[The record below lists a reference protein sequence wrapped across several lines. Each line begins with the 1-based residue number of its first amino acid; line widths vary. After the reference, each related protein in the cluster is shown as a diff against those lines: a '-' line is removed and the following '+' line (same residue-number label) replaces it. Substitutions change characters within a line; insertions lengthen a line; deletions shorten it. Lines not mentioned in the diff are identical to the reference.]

1 MKNQHFFTLI
11 YGDKVNIAPKTKV
24 IPAEEF
30 STLMSAS
37 EVLQKI
43 HEESDKYRMEISKEA
58 EQIREHAKQEGFEEG
73 FKSWAE
79 HITKLEQ
86 EIDSVR
92 KELEKTIL
100 PVALKAAKKIV
111 GREVTLSEETVVDIV
126 ANSLKAVSQHKKIVI
141 YVNKKEVELLE
152 KHKQQLK
159 GLFEQLESLSIRERD
174 DIERGGCVIETEGG
188 IINARIENLWKVLEQ
203 AFEVLMIK
211 AKQGSKNR
219 EKDTQ
224 IKDTQI
230 ENIEP

>member
-1 MKNQHFFTLI
+1 MKNKKFFTLI
-11 YGDKVNIAPKTKV
+11 YGGAVHIAPDTKV
-24 IPAEEF
+24 IPAESF
-30 STLMSAS
+30 STLMDAS

-43 HEESDKYRMEISKEA
+43 KEDAEKYRQQTVTEVEHIKEQA
-58 EQIREHAKQEGFEEG
+58 RQEGFEEG

-86 EIDSVR
+86 EIASIR
-92 KELEKTIL
+92 KELEKLIL

-111 GREVTLSEETVVDIV
+111 GREVELSEDAVVDIV

-152 KHKQQLK
+152 KQKQRLK

-188 IINARIENLWKVLEQ
+188 IINARIDNLWRVLEQ
-203 AFEVLMIK
+203 AFEVLMMK
-211 AKQGSKNR
+211 SK
-219 EKDTQ
+219 K
-224 IKDTQI
+224 
-230 ENIEP
+230 